1 MSRLRP
7 APGVGS
13 IELGDVIYAA
23 PLPDGPIF
31 VLDGGA
37 AAIWAA
43 ACDGPRETVAERV
56 ASMTGVGVG
65 EVAAYVETFVDE
77 LLQRGLLVLDG
88 PA

>member
-7 APGVGS
+7 APRVGS
-13 IELGDVIYAA
+13 IEVGEVVYAA

-31 VLDGGA
+31 VLEGGA

-43 ACDGPRETVAERV
+43 ACSGPRETIAERV

-65 EVAAYVETFVDE
+65 EVTGYVESFVED

>member
-7 APGVGS
+7 APGVGA
-13 IELGDVIYAA
+13 IQVGEVVYAA

-37 AAIWAA
+37 AAIWTA

-65 EVAAYVETFVDE
+65 EVAADVEKFVEE

-88 PA
+88 SA